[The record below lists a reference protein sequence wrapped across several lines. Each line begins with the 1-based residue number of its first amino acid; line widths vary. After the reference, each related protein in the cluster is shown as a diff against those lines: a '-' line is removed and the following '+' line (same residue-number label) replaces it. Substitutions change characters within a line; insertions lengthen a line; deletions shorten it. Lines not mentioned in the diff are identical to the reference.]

1 MLYGIGI
8 LLSEID
14 CGGVFFKFLYTV
26 YPFYSPFSGVDSEG
40 AVLWYFYGTRL
51 YKEVPVVRDA
61 TNSSTRTE
69 KKKKKKHKKEKKKK
83 RKKSTDTDS
92 SEEGESAEWSVAC
105 LTEEDWK
112 GLSPT

>member
-1 MLYGIGI
+1 MLVW
-8 LLSEID
+8 
-14 CGGVFFKFLYTV
+14 CA
-26 YPFYSPFSGVDSEG
+26 GVDSEG

-51 YKEVPVVRDA
+51 YKEVP
-61 TNSSTRTE
+61 TNKDSSTTLKME

-92 SEEGESAEWSVAC
+92 SEEGETAEWSVAC

-112 GLSPT
+112 GQAIY

>member
-1 MLYGIGI
+1 MLV
-8 LLSEID
+8 
-14 CGGVFFKFLYTV
+14 CCT
-26 YPFYSPFSGVDSEG
+26 GVDSEG

-51 YKEVPVVRDA
+51 YKEVPITTINKD
-61 TNSSTRTE
+61 SSTNLKME

-92 SEEGESAEWSVAC
+92 SEEGETAEWSVAC

-112 GLSPT
+112 GQTVERSD

>member
-1 MLYGIGI
+1 
-8 LLSEID
+8 
-14 CGGVFFKFLYTV
+14 
-26 YPFYSPFSGVDSEG
+26 VDSEG

-51 YKEVPVVRDA
+51 YKEVPVVNNNKDQLV
-61 TNSSTRTE
+61 SRTE

-92 SEEGESAEWSVAC
+92 SEEGETAEWSVAC

-112 GLSPT
+112 GKPISHMISNKSLKTVKNIKISIFYAVIF

>member
-1 MLYGIGI
+1 ML
-8 LLSEID
+8 
-14 CGGVFFKFLYTV
+14 FA
-26 YPFYSPFSGVDSEG
+26 GVDSEG

-51 YKEVPVVRDA
+51 YKEVPLARD
-61 TNSSTRTE
+61 TNTTTTTKAE

-92 SEEGESAEWSVAC
+92 SEVGETAEWSVAC

-112 GLSPT
+112 GRTGHSVLRSGSA